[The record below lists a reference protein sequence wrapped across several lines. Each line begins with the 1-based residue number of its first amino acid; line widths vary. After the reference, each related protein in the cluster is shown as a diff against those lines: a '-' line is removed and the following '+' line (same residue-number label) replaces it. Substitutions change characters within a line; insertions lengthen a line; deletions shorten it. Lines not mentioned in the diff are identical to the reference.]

1 MQYETLLLSIEEHI
15 CVLTLNRPDK
25 LNALNFTMNTELPQA
40 LREIGE
46 DRKIRAVIITGAGDA
61 FCSGGD
67 VKETLGV
74 QISQPSMWKVNFG
87 RRLKGEPNLIDLVT
101 GMRQAGIPFIAAI
114 NGVTVGVGFSLAL
127 ACDMRIASEKARFSM
142 AFVRRGVCPDT
153 GATYLLP
160 RLIGSGRASEL
171 FLTGKFIDA
180 SEADRIGLVNRVVP
194 HDELMASAKELA
206 EEIANNPPLA
216 VQVAKRMMY
225 LGMVAPDLGEQIA
238 YESACS
244 RMLMETDDFAEG
256 IKSFT
261 EKRPPE
267 FKGS

>member
-1 MQYETLLLSIEEHI
+1 MQYETLTLSKEEHT

-40 LREIGE
+40 LDEICADREI
-46 DRKIRAVIITGAGDA
+46 RVVIITGAGDA

-74 QISQPSMWKVNFG
+74 QVSQPSMWKVNFG

-101 GMRQAGIPFIAAI
+101 GMRQAGIPFIAAV
-114 NGVTVGVGFSLAL
+114 NGVAVGVGFSLAL
-127 ACDMRIASEKARFSM
+127 ACDMRLASEKARFSM
-142 AFVRRGVCPDT
+142 AFVRRGICPDT

-171 FLTGKFIDA
+171 FLTGRFIDA
-180 SEADRIGLVNRVVP
+180 QEADKIGLVNRVVP
-194 HDELMASAKELA
+194 HEELMPAARELA
-206 EEIANNPPLA
+206 KQIAENPPLA
-216 VQVAKRMMY
+216 VQVSKRMMY
-225 LGMVAPDLGEQIA
+225 LGMVTPDLGEQIA

-244 RMLMETDDFAEG
+244 RMLMETEDFAEG
-256 IKSFT
+256 VTAFL
-261 EKRPPE
+261 EKRAPE
-267 FKGS
+267 FKGG